1 MPTTNSSIQ
10 FKHGLQEAFSNITKD
25 SNTIYFITDTNR
37 LFVGDSEY
45 TRPVQHGSEL
55 PTSKNP
61 ANSLFVKETGTS
73 RELYYSK
80 DGTAWDMIAYLPATI
95 TGGVFGDNTA
105 GTVAYGG
112 TLKVPKVTVD
122 NRGYVTA
129 AEDVTI
135 TLPASDK
142 VTTVTTSGD
151 GNAVTGG
158 SISNDGATLTLTK
171 GESFVPA
178 SGGTFSGDVT
188 ISGNL
193 TSSDI
198 NINTTNI
205 YGIIDEDYPERLDTS
220 KGKITFVN
228 GGEPFNTDNPPTIEA
243 EYEHGYAGPSHVYN
257 RSYLRLNAD
266 KVETNNLNGFVFSYN
281 YNNEDDSENGIIDSE
296 NGIIQLEY
304 NENGTYT
311 AIPSINIGYDHHIGG
326 YYTSHVD
333 LTARY
338 LNLNGDV
345 RLSYA
350 PTNNMH
356 AATKKYV
363 DDSISSSVAA
373 SDAMV
378 FKGTV
383 GTSGTVASIS
393 VMDYST
399 AATGD
404 TYKVITTD
412 TLPAANSSDS
422 SEHDLTPGDL
432 IVYMGESKFIY
443 VPSGDEDVT
452 SVKIAD
458 SGDTINVSTTA
469 QTGNLVLG
477 TAAGVNT
484 TSTVTNDSTTVPTTA
499 AVKTYVDNAESL
511 AMPKTGGTFTG
522 AVTLAGAP
530 TTDLNAATKKYVD
543 DTVSGV
549 TDTKVTTVTT
559 TGDGNAVTGGSISA
573 DGTTLTLTKGQE
585 FVPAYGIT
593 ATQESYHDGPRS
605 GTENTLNLL
614 NLITMRQ
621 GRDNNYTSSIDP
633 SINFTI
639 SPTVPDIST
648 TGTPSA
654 SIVVNKGYVDNGRF
668 IYKGTIGTNGDFSS
682 IDDAL
687 DYAEYGSQVCA
698 VKGSL
703 YLITSNMTL
712 EQSKACIMNNG
723 FVSYA
728 SNDISLHAGDFIV
741 VVQSTENYT
750 YQSGDYANPGYY
762 YLRSV
767 SNVKFIVIP
776 ASSTHVSS
784 IKIAGSGD
792 TINVSTSSQKGEL
805 ILGSAAGVNTTSTV
819 TNDATTVPTTSAVKT
834 YVDDAVTAATLT
846 WKTF

>member
-10 FKHGLQEAFSNITKD
+10 FKHGLQEAFSSITKD

-95 TGGVFGDNTA
+95 TGGVFGDNTSV
-105 GTVAYGG
+105 TVAYGG
-112 TLKVPKVTVD
+112 TVNIPKVTVD

-135 TLPASDK
+135 TLPTSDK

-178 SGGTFSGDVT
+178 SGGTFSGDVVVN
-188 ISGNL
+188 GYL

-228 GGEPFNTDNPPTIEA
+228 GGEPLNNENPPTIEA
-243 EYEHGYAGPSHVYN
+243 EYEHRYAGPNHVYN

-266 KVETNNLNGFVFSYN
+266 EVETNNLNGFVFSYN
-281 YNNEDDSENGIIDSE
+281 YKNEDDSENGIIDSK
-296 NGIIQLEY
+296 NGIIQLQY
-304 NENGTYT
+304 NEDGTST
-311 AIPSINIGYDHHIGG
+311 SIPSINIGYDHRIGG

-338 LNLNGDV
+338 LNLNGNV

-383 GTSGTVASIS
+383 GISGTVASIS
-393 VMDYST
+393 AMDYST

-404 TYKVITTD
+404 TYKVITAD
-412 TLPAANSSDS
+412 TLPAASSFDS
-422 SEHDLTPGDL
+422 AAHNLTPGDL

-452 SVKIAD
+452 SVKVAG

-499 AVKTYVDNAESL
+499 AVKTYVDNAKSL
-511 AMPKTGGTFTG
+511 AMPKSGGTFTGDVTMNADFTAQDEITIASTDTQENLVHGQQHSDTKLIFGNANPVSGAAPMSIEGYYTAGVYGGHVYDASRIKINAGSFEACGLIVYSSSNDNTVVLKPQHDIPNREQNVETESIVMRYNVAEHEGQHDNTDIVLNASNIIAKGSVILRNAPTQDNHAVNKAYVKAYVDTALSDMTDTKVTTVTTTGDGNVVTSGSISNDGTILTLTKGESFIPTSGGTFTG

-543 DTVSGV
+543 D
-549 TDTKVTTVTT
+549 
-559 TGDGNAVTGGSISA
+559 AVA
-573 DGTTLTLTKGQE
+573 
-585 FVPAYGIT
+585 
-593 ATQESYHDGPRS
+593 
-605 GTENTLNLL
+605 
-614 NLITMRQ
+614 
-621 GRDNNYTSSIDP
+621 
-633 SINFTI
+633 
-639 SPTVPDIST
+639 
-648 TGTPSA
+648 
-654 SIVVNKGYVDNGRF
+654 
-668 IYKGTIGTNGDFSS
+668 
-682 IDDAL
+682 
-687 DYAEYGSQVCA
+687 
-698 VKGSL
+698 
-703 YLITSNMTL
+703 
-712 EQSKACIMNNG
+712 
-723 FVSYA
+723 
-728 SNDISLHAGDFIV
+728 
-741 VVQSTENYT
+741 
-750 YQSGDYANPGYY
+750 
-762 YLRSV
+762 
-767 SNVKFIVIP
+767 
-776 ASSTHVSS
+776 
-784 IKIAGSGD
+784 
-792 TINVSTSSQKGEL
+792 
-805 ILGSAAGVNTTSTV
+805 
-819 TNDATTVPTTSAVKT
+819 
-834 YVDDAVTAATLT
+834 AATLT

>member
-10 FKHGLQEAFSNITKD
+10 FKHGLQETFSNITKD

-80 DGTAWDMIAYLPATI
+80 NGTAWDMITYLPATI
-95 TGGVFGDNTA
+95 TGGVFGNNTS

-112 TLKVPKVTVD
+112 TVKVPKVTVD

-129 AEDVTI
+129 AEDVTL

-158 SISNDGATLTLTK
+158 SISADGATLTLTK
-171 GESFVPA
+171 GTSFMPTA
-178 SGGTFSGDVT
+178 GGTFSGDVV
-188 ISGNL
+188 
-193 TSSDI
+193 
-198 NINTTNI
+198 
-205 YGIIDEDYPERLDTS
+205 
-220 KGKITFVN
+220 VN
-228 GGEPFNTDNPPTIEA
+228 GDLTTESITPINNNTIEIQTVA
-243 EYEHGYAGPSHVYN
+243 DDNNHHECYARLHFKDTKQIGNPWLEPYIEGRYCFDDLIGRRWTEITLDADNIILDGPVSC
-257 RSYLRLNAD
+257 RSDPSEDNHL
-266 KVETNNLNGFVFSYN
+266 TNKL
-281 YNNEDDSENGIIDSE
+281 
-296 NGIIQLEY
+296 
-304 NENGTYT
+304 
-311 AIPSINIGYDHHIGG
+311 
-326 YYTSHVD
+326 
-333 LTARY
+333 
-338 LNLNGDV
+338 
-345 RLSYA
+345 
-350 PTNNMH
+350 
-356 AATKKYV
+356 YV
-363 DDSISSSVAA
+363 DDAIDSAFYDLYDLYESALSV

-383 GTSGTVASIS
+383 GRSGTAASFSAIDVS
-393 VMDYST
+393 SS
-399 AATGD
+399 AKGD
-404 TYKVITTD
+404 TYKVITAD
-412 TLPAANSSDS
+412 TLPAASSFDS
-422 SEHDLTPGDL
+422 TAHDLTPGDL

-452 SVKIAD
+452 SVKVAG

-469 QTGNLVLG
+469 QTGTVVLG
-477 TAAGVNT
+477 DVATKKVS
-484 TSTVTNDSTTVPTTA
+484 TSTTLNGNGASNNNVATEL
-499 AVKTYVDNAESL
+499 AVKTYVDDTVGALENTLGTAATTNATDYATAAQGTKADN
-511 AMPKTGGTFTG
+511 AMPKSGGTFTG
-522 AVTLAGAP
+522 AITLAGAP

-559 TGDGNAVTGGSISA
+559 AGDGNAVTGGSISA

-593 ATQESYHDGPRS
+593 ATQESYSDGPHS
-605 GTENTLNLL
+605 GMTENTLNLL

-621 GRDNNYTSSIDP
+621 GRENNYTSSIDP

-687 DYAEYGSQVCA
+687 DYVEHGSHVCA

-723 FVSYA
+723 YVLNA

-750 YQSGDYANPGYY
+750 YQSGNYVEHGYY
-762 YLRSV
+762 YLSSV

-784 IKIAGSGD
+784 IKIAGSDD
-792 TINVSTSSQKGEL
+792 TINVSTSSQKANLFLARLQAL
-805 ILGSAAGVNTTSTV
+805 IQHQLLQMMLQQCRQQV
-819 TNDATTVPTTSAVKT
+819 
-834 YVDDAVTAATLT
+834 L
-846 WKTF
+846 

>member
-10 FKHGLQEAFSNITKD
+10 FKHGLQETFSNITKD

-112 TLKVPKVTVD
+112 TIKVPKVTVD

-129 AEDVTI
+129 AEDVTL

-158 SISNDGATLTLTK
+158 SISNDGTTLTLTK

-178 SGGTFSGDVT
+178 SGGTFSGDVV
-188 ISGNL
+188 
-193 TSSDI
+193 
-198 NINTTNI
+198 
-205 YGIIDEDYPERLDTS
+205 
-220 KGKITFVN
+220 VN
-228 GGEPFNTDNPPTIEA
+228 GDFTTGSITPINYNIEIQTILTDDVHEPDDYYARLIFKDNSENAVSNVAAYIDGDFYPDGTEGRA
-243 EYEHGYAGPSHVYN
+243 S
-257 RSYLRLNAD
+257 SLSLNAD
-266 KVETNNLNGFVFSYN
+266 
-281 YNNEDDSENGIIDSE
+281 
-296 NGIIQLEY
+296 
-304 NENGTYT
+304 
-311 AIPSINIGYDHHIGG
+311 HIGLDG
-326 YYTSHVD
+326 DTSIYGYTSIYGNSQVYGNISCTSNPSESIH
-333 LTARY
+333 LT
-338 LNLNGDV
+338 
-345 RLSYA
+345 
-350 PTNNMH
+350 
-356 AATKKYV
+356 TKSYV
-363 DDSISSSVAA
+363 DNAIASAVSA

-452 SVKIAD
+452 SVKVAG

-469 QTGNLVLG
+469 QTGTVVLG
-477 TAAGVNT
+477 DV
-484 TSTVTNDSTTVPTTA
+484 
-499 AVKTYVDNAESL
+499 
-511 AMPKTGGTFTG
+511 
-522 AVTLAGAP
+522 
-530 TTDLNAATKKYVD
+530 ATK
-543 DTVSGV
+543 
-549 TDTKVTTVTT
+549 
-559 TGDGNAVTGGSISA
+559 
-573 DGTTLTLTKGQE
+573 
-585 FVPAYGIT
+585 
-593 ATQESYHDGPRS
+593 
-605 GTENTLNLL
+605 
-614 NLITMRQ
+614 
-621 GRDNNYTSSIDP
+621 
-633 SINFTI
+633 
-639 SPTVPDIST
+639 
-648 TGTPSA
+648 
-654 SIVVNKGYVDNGRF
+654 
-668 IYKGTIGTNGDFSS
+668 
-682 IDDAL
+682 
-687 DYAEYGSQVCA
+687 
-698 VKGSL
+698 
-703 YLITSNMTL
+703 
-712 EQSKACIMNNG
+712 
-723 FVSYA
+723 
-728 SNDISLHAGDFIV
+728 
-741 VVQSTENYT
+741 
-750 YQSGDYANPGYY
+750 
-762 YLRSV
+762 
-767 SNVKFIVIP
+767 
-776 ASSTHVSS
+776 
-784 IKIAGSGD
+784 
-792 TINVSTSSQKGEL
+792 NVSTS
-805 ILGSAAGVNTTSTV
+805 TTLNGNGAS
-819 TNDATTVPTTSAVKT
+819 NDNVPTELAVKT